1 MAIFN
6 VPRFSVR
13 DRVQLTLAGA
23 VLLVVTVGLLL
34 HESLREMD
42 LRKTRDAAALVVAK
56 SLASP
61 IDADAN
67 FSPDQLKRTCERI
80 LKNHFVAAVGL
91 FDKSGTALVKA
102 SKSAAMNKIL
112 ISPGPPRL
120 KSITVSTVE
129 SAPTDDP
136 NRAESVSLNLG
147 RVDVPLKVW
156 FDENRPARM
165 TILLDLQRV
174 LPDPRSYLWSFNVP
188 VVTLAFGVLCIGL
201 WWLERRVLEPM
212 WSLATAAG
220 SEHPECDALNHRRD
234 EIGQV
239 ARGLSGLRAELAEW
253 RRRAEHTERRMHS
266 TVAERT
272 REITEELKKYRREVW
287 VDTLTG
293 VKNRRLFEEKFAP
306 IFAAQQASG
315 GDLALVMVDLDN
327 LKTVNDT
334 LGHATGDQILT
345 FAGELLRSCLRND
358 DIAIRYGGDEFVLL
372 LPGVSAE
379 DAHRLSFRILTLFS
393 QRAKMIAPTTPAP
406 SMTVGIASIRRHKP
420 RSAAD
425 LLHMADQAMY
435 RAKQT
440 GKRMAYIFGGGNTA
454 AAG

>member
-1 MAIFN
+1 MSAFSI
-6 VPRFSVR
+6 PRFSVR

-23 VLLVVTVGLLL
+23 VLLVVTAGLLL
-34 HESLREMD
+34 HEFLREMD

-61 IDADAN
+61 IDADAD
-67 FSPDQLKRTCERI
+67 FSVEQLQRTCDRI
-80 LKNHFVAAVGL
+80 IKNQFVAGVALFEKSGRSLADSSRSDSLKNL
-91 FDKSGTALVKA
+91 L
-102 SKSAAMNKIL
+102 MEPP
-112 ISPGPPRL
+112 PGPV
-120 KSITVSTVE
+120 KSIVVSKVE
-129 SAPTDDP
+129 SVGAGVRKRSD
-136 NRAESVSLNLG
+136 SLGWNLG

-156 FDENRPARM
+156 FAEDRPARM
-165 TILLDLQRV
+165 TILLDLQRL

-188 VVTLAFGVLCIGL
+188 VVALAFGVLCVGL

-220 SEHPECDALNHRRD
+220 SEGPEVDALNHRRD

-239 ARGLSGLRAELAEW
+239 ARGLSVLRAELAEW
-253 RRRAEHTERRMHS
+253 RRRAEHSERRMHS

-272 REITEELKKYRREVW
+272 REITEELKKFRREAW
-287 VDTLTG
+287 LDPLTG
-293 VKNRRLFEEKFAP
+293 VKNRRLFEEKYAP
-306 IFAAQQASG
+306 IFAAQQSSG
-315 GDLALVMVDLDN
+315 GDLTLVMADLDN

-334 LGHATGDQILT
+334 MGHATGDQILS
-345 FAGELLRSCLRND
+345 FAGELFRQCLRTD

-379 DAHRLSFRILTLFS
+379 DAHKLCYRILTLFA
-393 QRAKMIAPTTPAP
+393 QRAKMIAPTTPPP
-406 SMTVGIASIRRHKP
+406 SMTVGIASIRRHNP
-420 RSAAD
+420 RTASD

-440 GKRMAYIFGGGNTA
+440 GKRMAYIFGGTLA
-454 AAG
+454 KSK